1 MRNIEKTLA
10 RGEQIVKDNP
20 AATTVNCI
28 DFYRISEGTDS
39 KLEASYRA
47 FMVGLAIG
55 ERIGKK
61 KARATV

>member
-10 RGEQIVKDNP
+10 RGEQIVRENP
-20 AATTVNCI
+20 AAATITCT
-28 DFYRISEGTDS
+28 DFYKIIADTPERG
-39 KLEASYRA
+39 EASYRA

-61 KARATV
+61 KARARV

>member
-10 RGEQIVKDNP
+10 RGEQIVKSNP
-20 AATTVNCI
+20 AATTITCT

-39 KLEASYRA
+39 KIEASYRA

-61 KARATV
+61 KARARV

>member
-10 RGEQIVKDNP
+10 RGEQIVKENP

-28 DFYRISEGTDS
+28 DFYRISEGPDS

>member
-10 RGEQIVKDNP
+10 RGEKIVQENP
-20 AATTVNCI
+20 AQASVNCV

-47 FMVGLAIG
+47 YMVGLAIG

-61 KARATV
+61 KARARV